1 MPSAKKTR
9 KVPSKARGSKKS
21 SKKTKAKAKPSGN
34 KFPPFTLPE
43 TIVEPENLLIRYEK
57 DGSRTV
63 FVRPN
68 FAAVCCVYH
77 PARMKEAMGGLIFRF
92 IEMVRT
98 GEEPD
103 LAMFTA
109 GAGAKIGRV
118 EIRYEDEVIQEAL
131 AKYSQVAAD
140 YFTERL
146 VRALSDFSEL
156 LILQVMSA
164 TVGAMKADG
173 FLSFKE
179 GSGLTEIWDSFNKAM
194 ARKVKRDWKAPKQ
207 GIAGVWNEEKR
218 AEALEI
224 YYSVKEPLTRAY
236 PHQMTKEGER
246 EWIRLIME
254 IGGYDKEGAEF
265 RKNTTPGGL
274 ALGITGKRLG
284 VTNEYSGK
292 GEASLYYQLSVAR
305 AEKRARE
312 KAQEIP
318 RTSNDINDLFNMR

>member
-1 MPSAKKTR
+1 MPSTKKTG
-9 KVPSKARGSKKS
+9 KAPSKARGSKKS
-21 SKKTKAKAKPSGN
+21 SKKTKARAKPSGN

-43 TIVEPENLLIRYEK
+43 TVVEPENLLIRYEK

-68 FAAVCCVYH
+68 FAAVGCIYH
-77 PARMKEAMGGLIFRF
+77 PDKMNEALAGLVFRF
-92 IEMVRT
+92 IETVRT

-103 LAMFTA
+103 LSMFTA
-109 GAGAKIGRV
+109 GTGAKIGRV

-146 VRALSDFSEL
+146 VKALSDFPEL

-164 TVGAMKADG
+164 TVAAMKADG
-173 FLSFKE
+173 FLSFKK
-179 GSGLTEIWDSFNKAM
+179 GSSVTEIWNSFNKAM

-207 GIAGVWNEEKR
+207 GSAGVWNEKKR
-218 AEALEI
+218 ADALEI

-236 PHQMTKEGER
+236 PHRTTKAGEQ

-254 IGGYDKEGAEF
+254 FGGYDREGAEF

-292 GEASLYYQLSVAR
+292 GEAYLSYQLSIAR
-305 AEKRARE
+305 GEKTARE
-312 KAQEIP
+312 EAQEMP